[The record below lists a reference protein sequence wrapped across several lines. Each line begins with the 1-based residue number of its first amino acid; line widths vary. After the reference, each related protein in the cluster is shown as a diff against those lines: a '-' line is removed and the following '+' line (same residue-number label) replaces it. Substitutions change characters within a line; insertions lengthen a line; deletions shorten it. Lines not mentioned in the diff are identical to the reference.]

1 MMNIHTK
8 RTTRAVISAALV
20 TLAAGCSD
28 APAGPWQSTQEV
40 KAERGI
46 EVVKDNFVRTEMP
59 FVATGNETLT
69 RREVRARD
77 GQLYVIESIRDAS
90 GLPREVRVSR
100 NGLSVARLSNAW
112 RRTNDGYALE
122 QQRLTRF
129 VSGRASTMMDSRGGG
144 GVNALAGGPFVVRAF
159 DARASQGRES
169 GVRSASRLR
178 SLEYDGSTD
187 GGGCDKEAQ
196 TVEAAIDD
204 WLYSVVLLGGVAIT
218 TNPIATWTAYA
229 YQLKKY
235 RDLTRAEAAL
245 DLCVA
250 NAGKVVDEV

>member
-1 MMNIHTK
+1 MTNTQTI
-8 RTTRAVISAALV
+8 RTARAFVGAALI
-20 TLAAGCSD
+20 TLASACAD
-28 APAGPWQSTQEV
+28 APAGPWQSRQDV
-40 KAERGI
+40 KTERGI
-46 EVVKDNFVRTEMP
+46 EVVKDNFVRAETP
-59 FVATGNETLT
+59 FVATGSETLT

-112 RRTNDGYALE
+112 RRTSAGYALE

-129 VSGRASTMMDSRGGG
+129 VSGRASTMMDSRAGG
-144 GVNALAGGPFVVRAF
+144 GVDALAGGAFVVRTV
-159 DARASQGRES
+159 DSRASQGS
-169 GVRSASRLR
+169 DAGVRSARRLR

-196 TVEAAIDD
+196 AVEAAIDE
-204 WLYSVVLLGGVAIT
+204 WLYAVVAMAGGT
-218 TNPIATWTAYA
+218 LTGNPIVAWSGYA

-235 RDLTRAEAAL
+235 RDLTRTEAAL
-245 DLCVA
+245 DACVA
-250 NAGKVVDEV
+250 KAGNPVDEM